1 MIKKL
6 KQRIFL
12 LIMVSLSII
21 VLGTIILFA
30 VLNYSN
36 TINTATF
43 MMDRFMG
50 EEPKKSPDGRL
61 EDYKIKPEITTL
73 ITR

>member
-6 KQRIFL
+6 NQRIFL

-21 VLGTIILFA
+21 ILGTIIIFA
-30 VLNYSN
+30 ILNYSN

-43 MMDRFMG
+43 MMDRIYG
-50 EEPKKSPDGRL
+50 GRNEEKSRW
-61 EDYKIKPEITTL
+61 KN
-73 ITR
+73 

>member
-1 MIKKL
+1 MNKKL
-6 KQRIFL
+6 TQRIFL
-12 LIMVSLSII
+12 VIMVSLSII
-21 VLGTIILFA
+21 ILGIIILFA

-50 EEPKKSPDGRL
+50 E
-61 EDYKIKPEITTL
+61 
-73 ITR
+73 